1 MLCLH
6 IHSWILI
13 LYHLASIAEAIRD
26 APSYGFKVEGKPV
39 FDWGQLKAKRDAY
52 VKRLNGI
59 YERNLGNDKV
69 EHHQGWASF
78 VSPNTVRVAP
88 ESGEP
93 YELEAKNILIATGS
107 HPIIPN
113 IPGAELGIDS
123 DGFFDLESQPKR
135 VAVIGTG
142 YIGIELAGIFNALGT
157 QTTVFS
163 RTKHILRHFDS
174 IIRENLLKEMEG
186 SGVQFAYDSKVTA
199 LKKGADGSSIVVEY
213 EEDGKPTTKEFDCV
227 LWAIGR
233 APNVKNINLEAAN
246 IKTDAKGYVVVD
258 EYQNTSTSG
267 VLALGDACGNYELTP
282 GMYVKVDHWII

>member
-1 MLCLH
+1 M
-6 IHSWILI
+6 
-13 LYHLASIAEAIRD
+13 
-26 APSYGFKVEGKPV
+26 EGKPV